1 MDRRCVV
8 AMDDDPDVRAFYA
21 ACLDAAGF
29 DVVLAEDSRD
39 ALALVERHRPALV
52 VSDLVMPDHEG
63 MEGILSVSAR
73 HAVPILV
80 VSGHRRFIE
89 LARPLVSATLLK
101 PVTAEQFLEAVRS
114 LIPDAGADG

>member
-1 MDRRCVV
+1 MDRQCIV

-21 ACLDAAGF
+21 ACLEAAGF
-29 DVVLAEDSRD
+29 DLVLAESSRD
-39 ALALVERHRPALV
+39 VLALVERHRPALV
-52 VSDLVMPDHEG
+52 LSDLVMPDHEG
-63 MEGILSVSAR
+63 MEGILNLISK

-101 PVTAEQFLEAVRS
+101 PVTAEQLLDAVRALLPRS
-114 LIPDAGADG
+114 SAQG